1 MHFSQVIDPDL
12 NGIIVFEE
20 FWQMVGPAVRAE
32 IKRVKKTIEFQQM
45 TTAID
50 ETVDFLREGSRSRGD
65 DSGGKQGGGSG
76 VGSGSAGE
84 EGKEEKKEATEEEE
98 EEEEHSCSEE
108 SSEDEHE
115 EVMHEDEAD
124 MVDEMTSEP
133 ARGSKL
139 DLESAVLQ
147 SPLGTS
153 L

>member
-65 DSGGKQGGGSG
+65 DSGGN
-76 VGSGSAGE
+76 
-84 EGKEEKKEATEEEE
+84 T
-98 EEEEHSCSEE
+98 
-108 SSEDEHE
+108 
-115 EVMHEDEAD
+115 
-124 MVDEMTSEP
+124 
-133 ARGSKL
+133 
-139 DLESAVLQ
+139 
-147 SPLGTS
+147 
-153 L
+153 